1 MSDEDELL
9 EQLRFLAEAKS
20 RDSYYAYMQYAA
32 PWILPEG
39 FVDGNHIR
47 KIAELLQWVEETPR
61 ARAMIFMPPRS
72 MKSVNGSVLFPSWIL
87 GRHPTWQVMGVS
99 YGQELANAFGRDTRN
114 LIMSED
120 YQRVFDTR
128 VKSDSRATNR
138 WDTEQGGR
146 YVAAGITAG
155 IAGRGANI
163 AIIDDP
169 LSEQDAMSKA
179 SREFVKNWWPG
190 GLRSR
195 LQPDGRIVIITTRW
209 HEDDLAGWLLTMAES
224 DPKAEQWRVLS
235 IPALDEEEESYWPER
250 WPAEY
255 LRGLREDPTMPRS
268 QWNALYMQE
277 PTGEEGN
284 LIKAENL
291 KWWKEG
297 ETLPQCDS
305 ILMSADTAFGQKE
318 TSDYSVLQ
326 IWGIFNTQ
334 YQDSRGK
341 EFTVPNALLL
351 ANRRGR
357 WEYPELLNQARQLVK
372 KYNPDRIIVEKKA
385 SGEVLYPD
393 LMRAGLPVVP
403 YIPGKGQDKVARVH
417 ACLRFFVSGRVWLPE
432 REEWAYNLAEEALSF
447 PKGKNDDQ
455 VDAMTMALLY
465 LRDSYAL
472 YNQDDSG
479 VDGEGEVPSRKRKT
493 YWT

>member
-1 MSDEDELL
+1 LSEELL
-9 EQLRFLAEAKS
+9 QKLQMLAEDKA
-20 RDSYYAYMQYAA
+20 RDSYYAYMQLAA

-39 FVDGNHIR
+39 FVDGKHLR
-47 KIAELLQWVEETPR
+47 EIAELLQWVEETPG

-72 MKSVNGSVLFPSWIL
+72 MKSVNGSVLFPSWVL
-87 GRHPTWQVMGVS
+87 GRHPSWQVMGVS

-114 LIMSED
+114 LVQSED

-128 VKSDSRATNR
+128 VKPDSRATNR
-138 WDTEQGGR
+138 WETEQGGK

-155 IAGRGANI
+155 IAGRGANL
-163 AIIDDP
+163 AIVDDP
-169 LSEQDAMSKA
+169 LSEQDAMSKSA
-179 SREFVKNWWPG
+179 REFVKTWWPG

-195 LQPDGRIVIITTRW
+195 LQPGGRIVIITTRW
-209 HEDDLAGWLLTMAES
+209 HEDDLAGWLLSMAEA

-235 IPALDEEEESYWPER
+235 IPALSEEGESYWPER
-250 WPAEY
+250 WDAEY
-255 LRGLREDPTMPRS
+255 LQDLRDDPTMPRS

-291 KWWKEG
+291 KWWKKG
-297 ETLPQCDS
+297 ETLPQCDA
-305 ILMSADTAFGQKE
+305 ILMAADTAFGKKE

-326 IWGIFNTQ
+326 VWGIFNTM
-334 YQDSRGK
+334 YEDSRGR
-341 EFTVPNALLL
+341 EFSVPNAILL

-385 SGEVLYPD
+385 SGEVLLPD
-393 LMRAGLPVVP
+393 LQRAGLPVIP
-403 YIPGKGQDKVARVH
+403 YIPGKGQDKLSRVH
-417 ACLRFFVSGRVWLPE
+417 ACLRFFVSGRVHFPE
-432 REEWAYNLAEEALSF
+432 GEDWAYSLAEEALSF

-472 YNQDDSG
+472 YNQDDST
-479 VDGEGEVPSRKRKT
+479 VTDEEVPSRKRKT
-493 YWT
+493 YWKA

>member
-1 MSDEDELL
+1 MSEDALIEKLAA
-9 EQLRFLAEAKS
+9 LAEAKA
-20 RDSYYAYMQYAA
+20 RESYSAYMQYAA

-39 FVDGNHIR
+39 FVNGKHLEDIS
-47 KIAELLQWVEETPR
+47 ELLQWVEETPR

-72 MKSVNGSVLFPSWIL
+72 MKSVNASVLYPTWIL

-114 LIMSED
+114 IIQSED
-120 YQRVFDTR
+120 YQRIFTTK

-155 IAGRGANI
+155 IAGRGANL
-163 AIIDDP
+163 AVIDDP
-169 LSEQDAMSKA
+169 LSEQDAMSKSA
-179 SREFVKNWWPG
+179 REFVKNWWPG

-195 LQPDGRIVIITTRW
+195 LQPDGRILIVTTRW
-209 HEDDLAGWLLTMAES
+209 HEDDLAGWLLSNAER
-224 DPKAEQWRVLS
+224 DERAEQWRVLS
-235 IPALDEEEESYWPER
+235 IPALGEEEESYWPER

-255 LRGLREDPTMPRS
+255 LQKLRDDPTMPRS

-284 LIKAENL
+284 LIKYENL
-291 KWWKEG
+291 QWWPKEKP
-297 ETLPQCDS
+297 LPTCDS
-305 ILMSADTAFGQKE
+305 IIMAADTAFGRKE

-326 IWGIFNTQ
+326 VWGIFTTGHE
-334 YQDSRGK
+334 DSRGK
-341 EFTVPNALLL
+341 EFNVPNALLL
-351 ANRRGR
+351 ANRRGK
-357 WEYPELLNQARQLVK
+357 WEYPELLDQARQLVK
-372 KYNPDRIIVEKKA
+372 KYNPDRIVVEKKA

-393 LMRAGLPVVP
+393 LQRAGLPVIP
-403 YIPGKGQDKVARVH
+403 YVPGKGQDKMSRVH
-417 ACLRFFVSGRVWLPE
+417 AVMRFFVSGRVWFPE
-432 REEWAYNLAEEALSF
+432 EQDFAYNLVEEAMAF

-465 LRDSYAL
+465 LRDSYSL
-472 YNQDDSG
+472 YNQDDQ
-479 VDGEGEVPSRKRKT
+479 VYDEAPSRKRKT
-493 YWT
+493 YWST

>member
-1 MSDEDELL
+1 MSEEKLL
-9 EQLRFLAEAKS
+9 QQLKALAVAKA
-20 RDSYYAYMQYAA
+20 RESYYAYLQLAA

-39 FVDGNHIR
+39 FVDGKHIR
-47 KIAELLQWVEETPR
+47 EIANLLQYVEETPR

-72 MKSVNGSVLFPSWIL
+72 MKSVNGSVLFPSWVL

-114 LIMSED
+114 LLQSED
-120 YQRVFDTR
+120 YGEVFDTK
-128 VKSDSRATNR
+128 VKADSRATNR

-155 IAGRGANI
+155 IAGRGANL

-169 LSEQDAMSKA
+169 LSEQDAMSKSA
-179 SREFVKNWWPG
+179 REFVKKWWPG

-195 LQPDGRIVIITTRW
+195 LQPDGRILIITTRW
-209 HEDDLAGWLLTMAES
+209 HEDDLAGWLLRNAEDDS
-224 DPKAEQWRVLS
+224 QAEQWEVLS
-235 IPALDEEEESYWPER
+235 IPALTSEGESYWPER

-255 LRGLREDPTMPRS
+255 LQKMREDPTMPRG

-291 KWWKEG
+291 KWWKQG
-297 ETLPQCDS
+297 DKLPECEA
-305 ILMSADTAFGQKE
+305 ILMSADTAYGKKE
-318 TSDYSVLQ
+318 TNDYSVLQ
-326 IWGIFNTQ
+326 VWGVFRSIHT
-334 YQDSRGK
+334 DSRGV
-341 EFTVPNALLL
+341 EISVPNSLLL

-357 WEYPELLNQARQLVK
+357 WEYPELLEQARQLVK

-385 SGEVLYPD
+385 SGEVLVPD
-393 LMRAGLPVVP
+393 LQRAGLPVVP
-403 YIPGKGQDKVARVH
+403 YVPGKGQDKTARVH

-432 REEWAYNLAEEALSF
+432 GEDWAYDLAEEALAF

-455 VDAMTMALLY
+455 VDAMTLALLY
-465 LRDSYAL
+465 LRDSYVL
-472 YNQDDSG
+472 YNQDDT
-479 VDGEGEVPSRKRKT
+479 VATENEVAPKKRKT
-493 YWT
+493 YWRT

>member
-9 EQLRFLAEAKS
+9 EQLRLLAEAKS

-47 KIAELLQWVEETPR
+47 EIAELLQWVEETPR

-114 LIMSED
+114 LVMSED

-255 LRGLREDPTMPRS
+255 LKGLREDPTMPRS

-432 REEWAYNLAEEALSF
+432 KEEWSYNLAEEALAF

>member
-1 MSDEDELL
+1 LSDEDELL
-9 EQLRFLAEAKS
+9 EQLRLLAEAKA

-47 KIAELLQWVEETPR
+47 EIAELLQWVEETPR

-72 MKSVNGSVLFPSWIL
+72 MKSVNGSVLFPTWIL

-128 VKSDSRATNR
+128 IKADSRATNR

-209 HEDDLAGWLLTMAES
+209 HEDDLAGWLLTMAEN

-235 IPALDEEEESYWPER
+235 IPALSEEDESYWPER

-291 KWWKEG
+291 KWWKQG
-297 ETLPQCDS
+297 ETLPQCDA

-432 REEWAYNLAEEALSF
+432 GEEWSYNLAEEALAF

-479 VDGEGEVPSRKRKT
+479 VDGEEDRPHKRKT

>member
-1 MSDEDELL
+1 M
-9 EQLRFLAEAKS
+9 KS
-20 RDSYYAYMQYAA
+20 RESYYAYLQYAA

-39 FVDGNHIR
+39 FVDGEHIR
-47 KIAELLQWVEETPR
+47 QIAELLQWVEETPR

-72 MKSVNGSVLFPSWIL
+72 MKSVNASVLYPSWIL
-87 GRHPTWQVMGVS
+87 GRHPSWQVMGVS

-114 LIMSED
+114 LLMSED
-120 YQRVFDTR
+120 YGRIFPTR

-155 IAGRGANI
+155 IAGRGANL

-169 LSEQDAMSKA
+169 LSEQDAMSKSA
-179 SREFVKNWWPG
+179 REFVKNWWPG

-195 LQPDGRIVIITTRW
+195 LQPDGRILIVTTRW
-209 HEDDLAGWLLTMAES
+209 HEEDLAGWLLDSAER
-224 DPKAEQWRVLS
+224 DPRAEQWRTLS
-235 IPALDEEEESYWPER
+235 IPALNEEDESYWPER

-255 LRGLREDPTMPRS
+255 LKGLREDPTMPRA

-284 LIKAENL
+284 LIKAEHL
-291 KWWKEG
+291 RWWPEG
-297 ETLPQCDS
+297 KQLPACES
-305 ILMSADTAFGQKE
+305 IIMSADTAFGKKE
-318 TSDYSVLQ
+318 SSDYSVLQ
-326 IWGIFNTQ
+326 VWGIFTTGFE
-334 YQDSRGK
+334 DSRGK
-341 EFTVPNALLL
+341 EFNVPNAILL
-351 ANRRGR
+351 ANRRGK
-357 WEYPELLNQARQLVK
+357 WEYPELLEQARQLTK

-385 SGEVLYPD
+385 SGEVLLPD
-393 LMRAGLPVVP
+393 LQRAGLPVIP
-403 YIPGKGQDKVARVH
+403 YVPGKGQDKMARVH
-417 ACLRFFVSGRVWLPE
+417 ACTRFFVSGRVHLPE
-432 REEWAYNLAEEALSF
+432 GEGWSYDLAEEALAF

-472 YNQDDSG
+472 YNQDDQVG
-479 VDGEGEVPSRKRKT
+479 DDEPRRKRKT
-493 YWT
+493 YWRA

>member
-1 MSDEDELL
+1 MKCR
-9 EQLRFLAEAKS
+9 Q
-20 RDSYYAYMQYAA
+20 SYYSYLQYAA

-39 FVDGNHIR
+39 FVDGEHIR

-72 MKSVNGSVLFPSWIL
+72 MKSVNASVLYPTWVL

-120 YQRVFDTR
+120 YAGVFPTR
-128 VKSDSRATNR
+128 IKGDSRATNR

-155 IAGRGANI
+155 IAGRGANL

-169 LSEQDAMSKA
+169 LSEQDAMSKSA
-179 SREFVKNWWPG
+179 REFVKNWWPG

-195 LQPDGRIVIITTRW
+195 LQPDGRILIVTTRW
-209 HEDDLAGWLLTMAES
+209 HEDDLAGWLLSNAEA

-235 IPALDEEEESYWPER
+235 IPALNEEEESYWPER

-255 LRGLREDPTMPRS
+255 LKGLRDDPTMPRS

-284 LIKAENL
+284 LIKMENIR
-291 KWWKEG
+291 WWEKDKP
-297 ETLPQCDS
+297 LPSCDA
-305 ILMSADTAFGQKE
+305 IIMSADTAFGKKE
-318 TSDYSVLQ
+318 SNDYSVLQ
-326 IWGIFNTQ
+326 IWGIFNTLHE
-334 YQDSRGK
+334 DSRGK
-341 EFTVPNALLL
+341 ESSVPNAILL
-351 ANRRGR
+351 ANRRGK
-357 WEYPELLNQARQLVK
+357 WEYPELLEQARQLSK

-393 LMRAGLPVVP
+393 LQRAGLPVVP
-403 YIPGKGQDKVARVH
+403 YVPGKGQDKMARLH
-417 ACLRFFVSGRVWLPE
+417 ACMRFFVAGRVWFPDEQNWSFDLV
-432 REEWAYNLAEEALSF
+432 EEALAF

-472 YNQDDSG
+472 YNHDDAVG
-479 VDGEGEVPSRKRKT
+479 DEEVPRRRKT